1 MNNISVHRF
10 VYYVLYYSP
19 KTGGKLGRILELIL
33 EMLVLHHISKV
44 VKQNLDIESA
54 VYEAATCLLYTSFV
68 PIQLSSIFCKKI
80 GRQNEK
86 KFESCIFVIPFL
98 FNLYFRSLL
107 HIFLFEY

>member
-1 MNNISVHRF
+1 LLGLSNSKGKQKITLKQYFSFISQWRFSMNNISVHRF

-54 VYEAATCLLYTSFV
+54 VYEAAAYLYTLRSY
-68 PIQLSSIFCKKI
+68 LSNC
-80 GRQNEK
+80 RQYLQKNWQTE
-86 KFESCIFVIPFL
+86 
-98 FNLYFRSLL
+98 
-107 HIFLFEY
+107 